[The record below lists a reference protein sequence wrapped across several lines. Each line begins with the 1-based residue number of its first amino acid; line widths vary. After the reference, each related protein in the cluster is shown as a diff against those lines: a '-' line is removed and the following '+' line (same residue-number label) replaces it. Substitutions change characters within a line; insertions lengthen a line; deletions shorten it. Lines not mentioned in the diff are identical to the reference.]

1 MTIYQ
6 AIGLSLLLKGPTT
19 RSPLQ
24 TLSPMLYTELLL
36 WIVNSGLKRVSS
48 TAIAMAR
55 LEAGH
60 VDQYEPGTRRERAYM
75 CGISSIYKDDC
86 IEDAAMVSAR
96 AMNSNTTRDGRIDS
110 INGIEVFTQ
119 DAEFEVDDDF
129 CE

>member
-1 MTIYQ
+1 M
-6 AIGLSLLLKGPTT
+6 
-19 RSPLQ
+19 
-24 TLSPMLYTELLL
+24 
-36 WIVNSGLKRVSS
+36 SS

-96 AMNSNTTRDGRIDS
+96 AMNGNTTGDGRIDS

-119 DAEFEVDDDF
+119 DAEFEVDNDF